1 MNESLAAV
9 VVIQCGWRWGMDLQK
24 RDANDHFSFS
34 IRGQSENCS
43 RVIAMKQH
51 IMIGI
56 SPFNSKFSEKYIT
69 KLIYWGA
76 KKFKSIDILLPDIES
91 AMLLILA
98 SGATKAKAERKTKK
112 ELNRIRRIL
121 YNIQSFHHLEKLFR
135 ILDFSQYKQNENY
148 KTLKSKAINLY
159 KQNQEFSALCAK
171 MSNQA
176 VGHRAKSVGLST
188 EEITRFETTDISIEY
203 IFDEIPFYVN
213 TPSLLNIESSVLA
226 YHREWPIGELL
237 LSGKSPLYVDK
248 QQGHGIVS
256 ICTQTDHKERDL

>member
-1 MNESLAAV
+1 MSLQR
-9 VVIQCGWRWGMDLQK
+9 IDI
-24 RDANDHFSFS
+24 NDRFSFS

-43 RVIAMKQH
+43 RLIAMKQH

-56 SPFNSKFSEKYIT
+56 SPFNSRFSERYIT
-69 KLIYWGA
+69 ELIYWGA
-76 KKFKSIDILLPDIES
+76 KKFNSIDILLPDIES
-91 AMLLILA
+91 AMLLVLA
-98 SGATKAKAERKTKK
+98 SGASKAKAERKTKK

-121 YNIQSFHHLEKLFR
+121 YNIQSFNNLEKLFR

-159 KQNQEFSALCAK
+159 KKNQDFSSLCTK
-171 MSNQA
+171 MSIQA

-188 EEITRFETTDISIEY
+188 EEIAGFETTDISIEY

-226 YHREWPIGELL
+226 YHREWPVGELL
-237 LSGKSPLYVDK
+237 LSGKTPLYVDK

-256 ICTQTDHKERDL
+256 ICAQTDNKKTRL